1 MGEMSSASSA
11 MLREQIVPH
20 LLWRK
25 AFFKATGEVPS
36 NNAVLLGSLTQ
47 TNAESPKINTK
58 NEKTVKLL
66 KDKDTEKE
74 VIEREKLVQDTVKSR
89 KKNRLLNKSQKSN
102 RVTRKQDRRTR
113 RERKRN
119 NKDTL

>member
-25 AFFKATGEVPS
+25 AFFKATGEIPS

-47 TNAESPKINTK
+47 TNTESSKTVPKK
-58 NEKTVKLL
+58 EKTVKSST
-66 KDKDTEKE
+66 DKNTKNE
-74 VIEREKLVQDTVKSR
+74 VIEREKRVQDTVKSR
-89 KKNRLLNKSQKSN
+89 RKNRLLNKSQKSN
-102 RVTRKQDRRTR
+102 RGKKQDRRTR
-113 RERKRN
+113 RDRKRN
-119 NKDTL
+119 KKDGL

>member
-1 MGEMSSASSA
+1 MSSASSA

-47 TNAESPKINTK
+47 TNTESSKTVSK
-58 NEKTVKLL
+58 KEKTVKPSA
-66 KDKDTEKE
+66 DKNTKNE
-74 VIEREKLVQDTVKSR
+74 VIEREKRVQDTVKSR
-89 KKNRLLNKSQKSN
+89 RKNRLLNKSQKSN
-102 RVTRKQDRRTR
+102 RGKKQDRRTR
-113 RERKRN
+113 RDRRRN
-119 NKDTL
+119 NKDGL